1 MTLLGRALLTL
12 VAPGALVLLALAP
25 FEAAAQTQAPAP
37 AQAPPAAQPQQAEEL
52 DGDITSEAE
61 MTRAAIQLRRQALVT
76 AAMDLEAKESEMFW
90 PLYREYRT
98 EMAKVGDRFVK
109 LLTTYLETYDR
120 LTDDQANKM
129 MDEYISIE
137 RSKHALKSKYRGR
150 FSKVLPARK
159 VVRFFQI
166 DNKMDAVISAELAKT
181 IPLAK

>member
-1 MTLLGRALLTL
+1 MTTVRRATLTMACAVGLLSW
-12 VAPGALVLLALAP
+12 
-25 FEAAAQTQAPAP
+25 AAWPAGAQTSTPPAP
-37 AQAPPAAQPQQAEEL
+37 QEQKADEQ
-52 DGDITSEAE
+52 GDITSEAE

-76 AAMDLEAKESEMFW
+76 AAMDLEGKEPEAFW

-109 LLTTYLETYDR
+109 LLTTYLESYDR
-120 LTDDQANKM
+120 LTDDAANKM

-137 RSKHALKSKYRGR
+137 RAKHAVKSKYRGR

-166 DNKMDAVISAELAKT
+166 DNKMDAVISAELAQT
-181 IPLAK
+181 IPLAR